1 MTIMKPFNESA
12 WPKDQA
18 IKIVKGSGENA
29 LAVFEDPNCGYC
41 QKLDRQTLAH
51 LDNLTV
57 YVFLYPFLGEDS
69 ILMSE
74 RILASADPGKAF
86 LDWMLRGIEPKEV
99 NVPEDVKQIL
109 RQNIGLALSLNI
121 MGTPAIYT
129 EDGAGPLAFVTAKEL
144 QRHLDAVKK

>member
-1 MTIMKPFNESA
+1 
-12 WPKDQA
+12 
-18 IKIVKGSGENA
+18 
-29 LAVFEDPNCGYC
+29 
-41 QKLDRQTLAH
+41 
-51 LDNLTV
+51 
-57 YVFLYPFLGEDS
+57 VFLYPFLGEDS

-86 LDWMLRGIEPKEV
+86 LDWMLRGIEPKKV

-129 EDGAGPLAFVTAKEL
+129 EDGAGPLAFMTAKEL